1 MSRAFAVL
9 LISGI
14 QSGAVVVATPVAAQG
29 AAAAAPAAAPAATP
43 AAAPAATPAAAA
55 PAATPAAAA
64 PGAAPAAAPTT
75 APAAAPEEPPGPP
88 PRPVASGFQAAFRT
102 GVLLPFGDAS
112 GRSSDSL
119 GRRYAWQIPFA
130 IDLGA
135 RFAESFF
142 AGVYLGF
149 GFGST
154 GSDPRLDLAC
164 DDDDEDA
171 ENDIVCSV
179 WTLRAGIEGN
189 YSFLPGGH
197 ANPWVGYGIG
207 YEASIASYTD
217 KERGY
222 SETVTSS
229 GITWAQ
235 LSAGIDFRK
244 GVGIGPFVEVAIGEF
259 RKTTTEIGDEKFRLP
274 MNDRALHAWIMLGG
288 RLVTNP

>member
-1 MSRAFAVL
+1 MKRAFTTL
-9 LISGI
+9 LIAGTTSASALLA
-14 QSGAVVVATPVAAQG
+14 SGASAQ
-29 AAAAAPAAAPAATP
+29 AAATASVPAAPAPTAAPASAPP
-43 AAAPAATPAAAA
+43 AEAAPPVA
-55 PAATPAAAA
+55 
-64 PGAAPAAAPTT
+64 T
-75 APAAAPEEPPGPP
+75 APAPPAGAVAAPVQPADGRAPREASGPP
-88 PRPVASGFQAAFRT
+88 PRPAASGFQAAFRT
-102 GVLLPFGDAS
+102 GLLVPFGEAS
-112 GRSSDSL
+112 GKGNDSL

-154 GSDPRLDLAC
+154 GSDAKLENAC
-164 DDDDEDA
+164 DDDDEDG

-189 YSFLPGGH
+189 YSFSPAGNV
-197 ANPWVGYGIG
+197 NPWVGYGIG

-217 KERGY
+217 REQGY
-222 SETVTSS
+222 SETTTSS

-244 GVGIGPFVEVAIGEF
+244 AVGIGPFLEVSIGEF
-259 RKTTTEIGDEKFRLP
+259 RKTTTEIDDETFRLP
-274 MNDRALHAWIMLGG
+274 MNDRALHAWIMIGG

>member
-1 MSRAFAVL
+1 MGRAFAAL
-9 LISGI
+9 LTLGI
-14 QSGAVVVATPVAAQG
+14 QAGATIVASPAAAQAG
-29 AAAAAPAAAPAATP
+29 TPAAVPSAAPPPASAPPPSAPPPVAPAAAPASS
-43 AAAPAATPAAAA
+43 
-55 PAATPAAAA
+55 
-64 PGAAPAAAPTT
+64 PTT
-75 APAAAPEEPPGPP
+75 ASTAPAPTATAPETPPGPP

-102 GVLLPFGDAS
+102 GLLVPFGDAS
-112 GRSSDSL
+112 GQSGDSL

-130 IDLGA
+130 IDLGG

-142 AGVYLGF
+142 AGVYFGF

-154 GSDPRLDLAC
+154 GSDPRLELAC
-164 DDDDEDA
+164 DDDDEDG

-207 YEASIASYTD
+207 YETSIASYTD
-217 KERGY
+217 RERGY

-259 RKTTTEIGDEKFRLP
+259 RKTTTEIGDERFRLP
-274 MNDRALHAWIMLGG
+274 MDDRALHAWIMLGG